1 MNPGWIVL
9 IVFCALLFI
18 YALTIFI
25 LLPKKAYFSALFSG
39 TYISTFK
46 LIGLK
51 LRKTDYQN
59 IVEAYIVAKKSM
71 IGLSIAQIE
80 SIAASGGN
88 PLKVVNGVVASR
100 NAKLDFDIDFVKAI
114 DISGRDV
121 LQVIQECMNPKVIQI
136 PLVTGV
142 AQDNFEVSVKASLTL
157 KVNIKN
163 FLEGTTEDTVS
174 ARAVEAIVTKISNT
188 AVAKSLTS
196 RPELLDKAIFDAG
209 VDTDSKYVL
218 ESADI
223 VFIELGENKNALL
236 EKQLIE
242 KQNIIEKNK
251 LEQRKILAA
260 ALEQE
265 EKVKIQEAKRK
276 IYEEEQEIPR
286 ALAQAVKDGKIKDI
300 VDFYKLQN
308 LQADTEMRRLM
319 AKNYK
324 NDKNED

>member
-223 VFIELGENKNALL
+223 VFITLGENKNALL

>member
-163 FLEGTTEDTVS
+163 FLEGATEDTVS

-223 VFIELGENKNALL
+223 VFIALGENKNALL

>member
-88 PLKVVNGVVASR
+88 PLKVVNGVVSSR

-163 FLEGTTEDTVS
+163 FLEGTTEDTV
-174 ARAVEAIVTKISNT
+174 
-188 AVAKSLTS
+188 
-196 RPELLDKAIFDAG
+196 
-209 VDTDSKYVL
+209 
-218 ESADI
+218 
-223 VFIELGENKNALL
+223 
-236 EKQLIE
+236 
-242 KQNIIEKNK
+242 
-251 LEQRKILAA
+251 
-260 ALEQE
+260 
-265 EKVKIQEAKRK
+265 
-276 IYEEEQEIPR
+276 
-286 ALAQAVKDGKIKDI
+286 
-300 VDFYKLQN
+300 
-308 LQADTEMRRLM
+308 
-319 AKNYK
+319 
-324 NDKNED
+324 

>member
-51 LRKTDYQN
+51 LRKTNYQN

>member
-39 TYISTFK
+39 AYISTFK

-223 VFIELGENKNALL
+223 VFIELGENKNAML

>member
-51 LRKTDYQN
+51 LRKTNYQN

-223 VFIELGENKNALL
+223 VFITLGENKNALL

>member
-51 LRKTDYQN
+51 LRKTNYQN

-88 PLKVVNGVVASR
+88 PLKVVNGVVSSR

-163 FLEGTTEDTVS
+163 FLGGTTEDTVS

>member
-174 ARAVEAIVTKISNT
+174 ARAVEAIVTKISNI

-223 VFIELGENKNALL
+223 VFIELGENKNAML

>member
-51 LRKTDYQN
+51 LRKTNYQN

-223 VFIELGENKNALL
+223 VFIELGENKNAML

-242 KQNIIEKNK
+242 KQNIIEKSK

>member
-163 FLEGTTEDTVS
+163 FLEGATEDTVS

>member
-88 PLKVVNGVVASR
+88 PLKVVNGVVSSR

-163 FLEGTTEDTVS
+163 FLEGATEDTVS

-196 RPELLDKAIFDAG
+196 RPELLDKAVFDAG

-223 VFIELGENKNALL
+223 VFITLGENKNALL

>member
-51 LRKTDYQN
+51 LRKTNYQN

-223 VFIELGENKNALL
+223 VFIELGENKNAML

>member
-1 MNPGWIVL
+1 M
-9 IVFCALLFI
+9 
-18 YALTIFI
+18 
-25 LLPKKAYFSALFSG
+25 
-39 TYISTFK
+39 
-46 LIGLK
+46 
-51 LRKTDYQN
+51 
-59 IVEAYIVAKKSM
+59 
-71 IGLSIAQIE
+71 
-80 SIAASGGN
+80 
-88 PLKVVNGVVASR
+88 
-100 NAKLDFDIDFVKAI
+100 
-114 DISGRDV
+114 
-121 LQVIQECMNPKVIQI
+121 
-136 PLVTGV
+136 
-142 AQDNFEVSVKASLTL
+142 
-157 KVNIKN
+157 
-163 FLEGTTEDTVS
+163 
-174 ARAVEAIVTKISNT
+174 
-188 AVAKSLTS
+188 TS

-223 VFIELGENKNALL
+223 VFIALGENKNALL

>member
-209 VDTDSKYVL
+209 VDADSKYVL

-223 VFIELGENKNALL
+223 VFIALGENKNALL

>member
-163 FLEGTTEDTVS
+163 FLEGATEDTVS

-223 VFIELGENKNALL
+223 VFIELGENKNAML

>member
-223 VFIELGENKNALL
+223 VFIELGENKNAML

>member
-88 PLKVVNGVVASR
+88 PLKVVNGVVSSR

-209 VDTDSKYVL
+209 VDADSKYVL

-223 VFIELGENKNALL
+223 VFIALGENKNALL

>member
-100 NAKLDFDIDFVKAI
+100 NAKLDFDIDLVKAI

-223 VFIELGENKNALL
+223 VFIELGENKNAML

>member
-188 AVAKSLTS
+188 VVAKSLTS